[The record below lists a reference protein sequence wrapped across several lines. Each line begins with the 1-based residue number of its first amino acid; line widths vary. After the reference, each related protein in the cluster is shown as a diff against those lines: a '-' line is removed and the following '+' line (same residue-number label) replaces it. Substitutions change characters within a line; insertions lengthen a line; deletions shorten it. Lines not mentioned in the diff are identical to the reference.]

1 MSCVLVII
9 QTKLIFIFTVR
20 INEPRLPQNCFS
32 KTVHRNHF
40 TWGEKQKSNKKYCH
54 VYSAPACVPATA
66 VGFCRGR
73 IRIRICIRVSNS
85 LRFVLRCS
93 YGGGVCIRQRAVGRV
108 GAGTISVSVVLTDIS
123 LRGVLSGSY
132 GLSLPLC
139 IVDAVHRSLFKSCA
153 VEDVGGGGGATFA

>member
-20 INEPRLPQNCFS
+20 TTSRVFF
-32 KTVHRNHF
+32 KTVLRKLFYETILLGGRNQ
-40 TWGEKQKSNKKYCH
+40 TQSICH

-73 IRIRICIRVSNS
+73 GRIRIRFSNS

-153 VEDVGGGGGATFA
+153 VEDAGGGGGATFA